1 MVYPSH
7 PNRTSTIISR
17 VRSDRTLIRANGNA
31 FSSNGYKAR
40 AKIHR
45 WLRSWLVF
53 LVVVGAEALRAQE
66 MTVELDPA
74 NTRIEF
80 TVPATLHTVHGTF
93 ALKTGTVH
101 FNLSTGSASGVV
113 VVDATSGDSGNKGRD
128 HKMHEEILGSQR
140 YPEITF
146 TPTKISGKPDL
157 RENSSVQIEGIFRLR
172 GTDHPL
178 TLTVPVRM
186 QGQSLS
192 AKVHIVIPYVAWGLK
207 NPSTFMLH
215 VNEKVD
221 IDISTAGRVLPQ
233 AAPPPNNR

>member
-1 MVYPSH
+1 VCPFH

-31 FSSNGYKAR
+31 FSSNGYRAR
-40 AKIHR
+40 AKIR
-45 WLRSWLVF
+45 RCLRSGLV
-53 LVVVGAEALRAQE
+53 LLIVAGAEALRAQE
-66 MTVELDPA
+66 MTVELDPD

-128 HKMHEEILGSQR
+128 HKMHEEILESQR

-146 TPTKISGKPDL
+146 TPTNISGKL
-157 RENSSVQIEGIFRLR
+157 GLGGNSSVQVEGILRLH

-178 TLTVPVRM
+178 TLTVPINM

-192 AKVHIVIPYVAWGLK
+192 AQAHIVIPYVAWGLK

-221 IDISTAGRVLPQ
+221 IDISTPGRVLPQ
-233 AAPPPNNR
+233 AALPANVR